1 MFDMYK
7 APDSVTGRRGFMCS
21 RFLSIMDLRSGKW
34 AVLLRGSVAGGCA
47 LHLLLICLF
56 LLLPAPAQA
65 AKPDLGE
72 LEPDARVVFLLEEAR
87 AMLRKGDPAAA
98 VALGEKAVAETP
110 GHPAPYFFL
119 ARVLLRQDFI
129 GSMGRLGEGLSAV
142 AGDFTWLLSLA
153 GGATAMLLAAAVF
166 ASLVAWVVLLYKSVF
181 PAVHDVRERNLDWRF
196 LILSAATLIIG
207 LFYPVCLLTFLLWP
221 YFKRRERMFLAVIP
235 VMLLSSSFLLSVVSG
250 SLSFPSS
257 QRAKALVR
265 LTEERGVTRAL
276 SVLKDPETE
285 AELFSV
291 ATAYMKLENYKKAI
305 DTYLRIDNGWKHYSR
320 VLNNLG
326 VCHYRMNRLE
336 KARSFFESALD
347 SGLSSTRYNLSQ
359 VYRDELK
366 FGEGDRLFRQV
377 QEDDP
382 DAVSAFMASGRTVVA
397 EKLPDKTLWMLML
410 RENQRLENLRTA
422 MWRPFMGPVPVAI
435 APIAGIL
442 VLLLFVFRDRALR
455 KGRRAYRCWKC
466 GEVHCGKCEN
476 RMSKDDLC
484 NSCYLGSVRIDQ
496 ADPQHRVRKMLRARK
511 YYEDRVR
518 KAKLLSLLPGLGSYY
533 LGRMWS
539 GFVLLSLFLLTIE
552 VMFLSDYLFWV
563 PRIFFGSLGF
573 FIPGLLA
580 IFCLVVVSYLIVR
593 GGIIRGWH

>member
-1 MFDMYK
+1 M
-7 APDSVTGRRGFMCS
+7 DS
-21 RFLSIMDLRSGKW
+21 RSAKG

-56 LLLPAPAQA
+56 LLLAAPAPAA
-65 AKPDLGE
+65 EPDLRE
-72 LEPDARVVFLLEEAR
+72 LEPDARVIFLLEEAR
-87 AMLRKGDPAAA
+87 AMLRQGDAAA
-98 VALGEKAVAETP
+98 AIALGERAVAGDP

-119 ARVLLRQDFI
+119 ARVLLRRDFMSSI
-129 GSMGRLGEGLSAV
+129 TRFGEGLSAV
-142 AGDFTWLLSLA
+142 AGDFRWLLSLA
-153 GGATAMLLAAAVF
+153 GGASVMLLVAAVF
-166 ASLVAWVVLLYKSVF
+166 ASIVAWVVLLYKSVF
-181 PAVHDVRERNLDWRF
+181 PAVHDVRERNLDWRI

-207 LFYPVCLLTFLLWP
+207 LFYPVCLLSFLLWP
-221 YFKRRERMFLAVIP
+221 YFKRRERMFLTIIP
-235 VMLLSSSFLLSVVSG
+235 VMLVSSSFLLSVVSG
-250 SLSFPSS
+250 SFSFPSS
-257 QRAKALVR
+257 PRAKALVS
-265 LTEERGVTRAL
+265 LAGGGDVSRAL
-276 SVLKDPETE
+276 SALKDPKTE
-285 AELFSV
+285 AEHFGV
-291 ATAYMKLENYKKAI
+291 GTAYMELENYKKAI
-305 DTYLRIDNGWKHYSR
+305 DTYLRIDNGWKYYSR

-326 VCHYRMNRLE
+326 VCYYRMNRLE

-377 QEDDP
+377 QQEDP

-397 EKLPDKTLWMLML
+397 EKLPDKILWTLML
-410 RENQRLENLRTA
+410 KEEPRLKDLRMS
-422 MWRPFMGPVPVAI
+422 MWRPFMGPVPVGI
-435 APIAGIL
+435 APIAGIF
-442 VLLLFVFRDRALR
+442 VLFLFVFRDRALR

-496 ADPQHRVRKMLRARK
+496 ADPQHRVKKILRARK

-539 GFVLLSLFLLTIE
+539 GFFLLSLFLLTIE
-552 VMFLSDYLFWV
+552 LMFFSDYLFWV
-563 PRIFFGSLGF
+563 PRLFFGSLGF

-580 IFCLVVVSYLIVR
+580 ISCLVVVSYLIVR